1 MSKKQT
7 QNNRASHKSN
17 GQFAKGNKLG
27 NRWEKGESGN
37 PNGRRNAYTD
47 LIKEFSFS
55 KVNEKERREV
65 VVSKL
70 FQLAERGDLRAI
82 QFIVERLEGKALE
95 RQERTT
101 KSEPIQVMVIDDSV
115 DS

>member
-1 MSKKQT
+1 MMDKQT
-7 QNNRASHKSN
+7 QKKRSDHKEN
-17 GQFAKGNKLG
+17 GDFAKGNTIG
-27 NRWEKGESGN
+27 NRWKKGESGN

-55 KVNEKERREV
+55 KVGERERREV
-65 VVSKL
+65 VIAKL

-101 KSEPIQVMVIDDSV
+101 KSEPIQVMVINEE
-115 DS
+115 

>member
-1 MSKKQT
+1 MSKETENK
-7 QNNRASHKSN
+7 RKN

-27 NRWEKGESGN
+27 NRWKKGESGN

-47 LIKEFSFS
+47 LIKDFSYQ
-55 KVNEKERREV
+55 KVNDKERRDV
-65 VVSKL
+65 IVNKL

-101 KSEPIQVMVIDDSV
+101 KNEPIQVMVIND
-115 DS
+115 

>member
-1 MSKKQT
+1 MDKQT
-7 QNNRASHKSN
+7 ANKRQN

-27 NRWEKGESGN
+27 NRFKKGESGN

-47 LIKEFSFS
+47 LIKDMSFAES
-55 KVNEKERREV
+55 NGKERREIILN
-65 VVSKL
+65 KL

-82 QFIVERLEGKALE
+82 QFIVERLEGKALD

-101 KSEPIQVMVIDDSV
+101 KSEPIRVMVIEE
-115 DS
+115 

>member
-1 MSKKQT
+1 MSD
-7 QNNRASHKSN
+7 HKEIRRQN
-17 GQFAKGNKLG
+17 GQFGKGHKPKTM
-27 NRWEKGESGN
+27 WKKGQTGN
-37 PNGRRNAYTD
+37 PEGRRNAYTD
-47 LIKEFSFS
+47 LIKEFSFT

-101 KSEPIQVMVIDDSV
+101 KSEPIQVMVIDDA
-115 DS
+115 

>member
-1 MSKKQT
+1 MSKQT
-7 QNNRASHKSN
+7 ANKRSN

-27 NRWEKGESGN
+27 NRWKKGESGN

-47 LIKEFSFS
+47 LIKEFSFT
-55 KVNEKERREV
+55 KTGEKERREI

-101 KSEPIQVMVIDDSV
+101 KAEPIQVMVIDDSV

>member
-1 MSKKQT
+1 MWKK
-7 QNNRASHKSN
+7 
-17 GQFAKGNKLG
+17 GV
-27 NRWEKGESGN
+27 SGN

-47 LIKEFSFS
+47 LIKDFSFT
-55 KVNEKERREV
+55 KVNDKERREV

-82 QFIVERLEGKALE
+82 QFIVERLEGKALD

-101 KSEPIQVMVIDDSV
+101 KSEPIQVMVIDDKL
-115 DS
+115 DT

>member
-1 MSKKQT
+1 MNNKQT
-7 QNNRASHKSN
+7 QNNHKQHKDS
-17 GQFAKGNKLG
+17 GGFAKGNTVG
-27 NRWEKGESGN
+27 NRWQKGESGN

-47 LIKEFSFS
+47 LIKEFSFT
-55 KVNEKERREV
+55 KAGERERREI

-101 KSEPIQVMVIDDSV
+101 KSEPIQVMVIDDG
-115 DS
+115 

>member
-1 MSKKQT
+1 MTDKQKDIRR
-7 QNNRASHKSN
+7 QN
-17 GQFAKGNKLG
+17 GQFKKGHKPVSM
-27 NRWEKGESGN
+27 WKKGQSGN
-37 PNGRRNAYTD
+37 PNGRKNAYTD
-47 LIKEFSFS
+47 LIKDFSFT

-101 KSEPIQVMVIDDSV
+101 KSEPIQVMVIDD
-115 DS
+115 

>member
-1 MSKKQT
+1 MTDKQKDIRR
-7 QNNRASHKSN
+7 QN
-17 GQFAKGNKLG
+17 GQFKKGHKPNSMWK
-27 NRWEKGESGN
+27 KGQSGN

-47 LIKEFSFS
+47 LIKEFSFT

-101 KSEPIQVMVIDDSV
+101 KSEPIRVMVIDD
-115 DS
+115 